1 MRRDGLTSGPLP
13 TPLPRAAAAVP
24 ANRAAASSLPGN
36 AGKGRGEET
45 DAILAVADLWVEYR
59 TRAGAMRAVRGVT
72 FAVRAG
78 ESIAL
83 IGESGSGKSTMG
95 LALLGLL
102 PRAARVARGSA
113 QFRTKAGGTLD
124 LFALT
129 NEQLRRFRWAE
140 CAMVFQSA
148 LNALNPVLRVGDHFR
163 DTARAHGQ
171 RDDGATRARA
181 AELLRMV
188 QLDPERVLPAF
199 PHELSGGMRQRVSIA
214 LSLLLE
220 PQLIILD
227 EPTTA
232 LDILTQRMIID
243 VIRALRQRLQFT
255 MLFISHDLSL
265 AAELADR
272 VATMY
277 AGQIVEIGPV
287 RDVFYAPKH
296 PYTVGLLK
304 AVPPIAGDE
313 FTPLISIPGS
323 PPNLL
328 AIPSGCSFH
337 PRCPYATEICAAA
350 VPPLEQVGPDHY
362 AACFHHDKVD
372 VERSFAAFA
381 EGDQ

>member
-1 MRRDGLTSGPLP
+1 
-13 TPLPRAAAAVP
+13 
-24 ANRAAASSLPGN
+24 
-36 AGKGRGEET
+36 
-45 DAILAVADLWVEYR
+45 
-59 TRAGAMRAVRGVT
+59 VRGVT
-72 FAVRAG
+72 FDVRPG
-78 ESIAL
+78 ESVAL

-102 PRAARVARGSA
+102 VRSARVARGSA
-113 QFRTKAGGTLD
+113 RFRTKAGDTLD
-124 LFALT
+124 LFALGK
-129 NEQLRRFRWAE
+129 EQMRRFRWQE

-148 LNALNPVLRVGDHFR
+148 LNALNPVLRVQDHFR

-171 RDDGATRARA
+171 REDGKTRDRA
-181 AELLRMV
+181 SELLRMV
-188 QLDPERVLPAF
+188 QLDPDRVLPAF

-243 VIRALRQRLQFT
+243 VIRSLRQRLQFT

-287 RDVFYAPKH
+287 REVFYATKH
-296 PYTVGLLK
+296 PYTVGLLN
-304 AVPPIAGDE
+304 AVPPIAGEE
-313 FTPLISIPGS
+313 FTQLAAVPGS

-328 AIPSGCSFH
+328 AIPAGCAFH
-337 PRCPYATEICAAA
+337 PRCPLATEICKTQ
-350 VPPLEQVGPDHY
+350 VPPLKSVGPDHA
-362 AACFHHDKVD
+362 AACFHHDQVD
-372 VERSFAAFA
+372 RERLFREEEA
-381 EGDQ
+381 